1 MHSSRDSSAIK
12 TQPHPTRWPEL
23 SQLKTPCYVYDLALL
38 DETIRQAKA
47 AAEKNNIRV
56 FYALK
61 SNSNDRIL
69 RRISDAGIGADCVSG
84 PEVSKALS
92 CGFAGANI
100 VLAGVGKT
108 DEEIVLA
115 LKAGISSI
123 NVESLEE
130 LSVIADLSGREKLN
144 GNISLRINPGVEAHT
159 HTYITTGT
167 EANKFGLS
175 IQELPEALEILQQA
189 THLNLTG
196 IHAHIGSQI
205 TRPEVFRELC
215 KAMNELNEWFIAQ
228 GILPKHINLGGGLS
242 VNYQEPNQEPIADFE
257 AYFSLL
263 RQETKLHP
271 GQELWCELG
280 RSITAQ
286 CGSLLT
292 RVLYSKKRE
301 KKNFL
306 IVDAG
311 MTELIRPALY
321 DAHHHIENLSRNA
334 VAPEETYDVVGPICE
349 SSDYLGKE
357 VALPH
362 SVRNDILAVRT
373 AGAYG
378 EAMSS
383 EYNLRKKAA
392 VYFIE

>member
-1 MHSSRDSSAIK
+1 M
-12 TQPHPTRWPEL
+12 
-23 SQLKTPCYVYDLALL
+23 
-38 DETIRQAKA
+38 
-47 AAEKNNIRV
+47 
-56 FYALK
+56 
-61 SNSNDRIL
+61 

-92 CGFAGANI
+92 CGFAGTNI

>member
-1 MHSSRDSSAIK
+1 M
-12 TQPHPTRWPEL
+12 
-23 SQLKTPCYVYDLALL
+23 
-38 DETIRQAKA
+38 KA
-47 AAEKNNIRV
+47 
-56 FYALK
+56 
-61 SNSNDRIL
+61 NSNDRIL
-69 RRISDAGIGADCVSG
+69 HKISEAGIGADCVSG

-92 CGFAGANI
+92 CGFANANI

-108 DEEIVLA
+108 DEEICLA
-115 LKAGISSI
+115 LNAGIGSI

-130 LSVIADLSGREKLN
+130 LTVIAELAHREN
-144 GNISLRINPGVEAHT
+144 VSGNISLRINPGVEAHT
-159 HTYITTGT
+159 HSYITTGT
-167 EANKFGLS
+167 EANKFGLA
-175 IQELPEALEILQQA
+175 IQELPQALAVIKAEPRLQ
-189 THLNLTG
+189 LTG

-205 TRPEVFRELC
+205 TRFEVFHELC
-215 KAMNELNEWFIAQ
+215 KAMNELNQWFTDQ
-228 GILPKHINLGGGLS
+228 GIILKHLNLGGGLS
-242 VNYQEPNQEPIADFE
+242 VNYHEPDLEPIADFNT
-257 AYFSLL
+257 YFSLL
-263 RQETKLHP
+263 RKETLLQP
-271 GQELWCELG
+271 GQEIWCELG

-292 RVLYSKKRE
+292 RVLYTKKRE

-321 DAHHHIENLSRNA
+321 DAHHHIENLSRKS
-334 VAPEETYDVVGPICE
+334 APDAETYDVVGPICE

-357 VALPH
+357 ITLPF
-362 SVRNDILAVRT
+362 SERNDILAVRT
-373 AGAYG
+373 SGAYG